1 MKNALK
7 KFAKSVL
14 KTLGLAA
21 IALAT
26 DAGIQNKF
34 FGSGLTTLIIS
45 NREMDDIMKIVKL
58 LDDDGFLMKGVSE
71 AIKCKTNKQTKKQKN
86 KKQTKTS

>member
-1 MKNALK
+1 MKNVLK

-14 KTLGLAA
+14 KTLGLTA

-58 LDDDGFLMKGVSE
+58 LDDDGFLMKG
-71 AIKCKTNKQTKKQKN
+71 KTNKQTKKQKN